1 MGGIATEVVF
11 ILVLIVFNGLLAMSE
26 IAVVS
31 ARRARLQKRAESG
44 DAGARAA
51 LELADAPTRFLS
63 TVQIGI
69 TLVGILAGAFGGATI
84 AEKLDAWLEGVPALA
99 PYSEAA
105 SLGLVVVSIAY
116 LSLILGELVPK
127 RLALFNAEGIA
138 ALVSR
143 PMRLLAR
150 VASPAVKV
158 LTVSTEAVLRLFGA
172 RKSDEPP
179 VTEDEVRVMLEQGAH
194 AGVFAHAEKELAL
207 NVFRFADRRVSAL
220 MTPRHEIAWVDVNAA
235 PAELQRRLGA
245 HRHSRLLVCDGG
257 LDNVVGQVRAKDL
270 LALCL
275 AGEPLDLKS
284 VLRRPLFVPE
294 SLPALKALE
303 QLKQTGTHLAVV
315 VDEHGG
321 TQGLFTHH
329 DVMEA
334 IVGGIPSSDNREESP
349 AVRREDGSWLMDGWL
364 PADEVKR
371 LLGVQKLPG
380 EERGDFETLAGL
392 VLMHFGRIPAAGEH
406 FSAGGMYFEVVDMD
420 RRRVDKVLVRL
431 DGQRAA
437 SPA

>member
-1 MGGIATEVVF
+1 MSGIATEVVI
-11 ILVLIVFNGLLAMSE
+11 ILALVVFNGLLAMSE

-31 ARRARLQKRAESG
+31 SRRARLQKHAEQG
-44 DAGARAA
+44 DAGARVA

-84 AEKLDAWLEGVPALA
+84 AEKLDGWFEGIPALA
-99 PYSEAA
+99 PYSET
-105 SLGLVVVSIAY
+105 LGLGVVVVAIAY

-127 RLALFNAEGIA
+127 RLALYNAESIA

-150 VASPAVKV
+150 VVSPAVKV

-179 VTEDEVRVMLEQGAH
+179 VTEDEVRMMLEQGAH
-194 AGVFAHAEKELAL
+194 AGVFADAEKELAL

-235 PAELQRRLGA
+235 PEELQRRLGT

-257 LDNVVGQVRAKDL
+257 LDQVVGQVRAKDL
-270 LALCL
+270 LAACL
-275 AGEPLDLKS
+275 VGEPPDLKAA
-284 VLRRPLFVPE
+284 LRRPLFVPGN
-294 SLPALKALE
+294 LLALKALE
-303 QLKQTGTHLAVV
+303 QFKQTGTHLAVV

-329 DVMEA
+329 DVLEA
-334 IVGGIPSSDNREESP
+334 IVGDIPSSDGREESP
-349 AVRREDGSWLMDGWL
+349 AVRREDGSWLLDGWL
-364 PADEVKR
+364 PVEEVKR
-371 LLGVQKLPG
+371 LLGVGRLPG
-380 EERGDFETLAGL
+380 EERGDFDTLAGL
-392 VLMHFGRIPAAGEH
+392 VLLHFGRIPAAGE
-406 FSAGGMYFEVVDMD
+406 SIGAGGLRFEVVDMD
-420 RRRVDKVLVRL
+420 RRRVDKVLVKL
-431 DGQRAA
+431 DGERAI
-437 SPA
+437 

>member
-1 MGGIATEVVF
+1 MASVATELLII
-11 ILVLIVFNGLLAMSE
+11 ILLLVANGIFALSE
-26 IAVVS
+26 IAIVS
-31 ARRARLQKRAESG
+31 SRKARLQQRAERG
-44 DAGARAA
+44 DARAKAA
-51 LELADAPTRFLS
+51 LDLANEPSHFLS

-69 TLVGILAGAFGGATI
+69 TLVGILAGAFGSATI
-84 AEKLDAWLEGVPALA
+84 AEKLDGWLEGVPALA
-99 PYSEAA
+99 PYSEA
-105 SLGLVVVSIAY
+105 LGLGVVVVAIAY

-127 RLALFNAEGIA
+127 RLALYNAEGIA

-158 LTVSTEAVLRLFGA
+158 LTVSTEAVLRLVGA

-179 VTEDEVRVMLEQGAH
+179 VTEDEVRMMLEQGAH
-194 AGVFAHAEKELAL
+194 AGVFADAEKELAL

-257 LDNVVGQVRAKDL
+257 LDNVIGQVRAKDL

-275 AGEPLDLKS
+275 AGEPLDLKAA
-284 VLRRPLFVPE
+284 LRRPLFVPE

-334 IVGGIPSSDNREESP
+334 LVGDIPSPDFREEPP

-380 EERGDFETLAGL
+380 KERGDFETLAGL
-392 VLMHFGRIPAAGEH
+392 VLMHFGRIPAEGEH
-406 FSAGGMYFEVVDMD
+406 FSAGGIYFEVVDMD
-420 RRRVDKVLVRL
+420 GRRVDKVLVRL